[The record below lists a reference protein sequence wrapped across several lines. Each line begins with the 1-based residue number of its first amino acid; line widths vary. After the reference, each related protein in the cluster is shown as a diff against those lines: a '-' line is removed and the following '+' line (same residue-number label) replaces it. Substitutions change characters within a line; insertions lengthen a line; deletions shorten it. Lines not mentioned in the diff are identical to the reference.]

1 MTYFSGY
8 DRRGLIL
15 SSGQTEVFQRQDTA
29 HTSSHSRRTSA
40 PRWRHAPGNIRHRIE
55 MSSARRSSCWPHRDS
70 ATISSLP
77 ASIRR
82 AKSSA
87 SGVTASLKSDYP
99 ALRKSLE
106 AGEQPAFPPSVVVD
120 VKRLACELPSRLAVP
135 LACFTIPELRREV
148 LARGIVAQISGVTLW
163 RWLSADALQPWRHR
177 SWIFPRDPQ
186 FSEKAGRILD
196 LYGKHWKGRALRSDE
211 FVISADEKPSL
222 QARRRKHPTLAP
234 GPSRPMRVEHEY
246 FRTGALTY
254 LAAWDVHRAKLF
266 GRCEP
271 KTTIGAVDR
280 LVEQVMAV
288 EPYRSARRVFW
299 ITDNCSSHRGE
310 KAAARLRARWPAVTL
325 VHTPNHAS
333 WLNQVEI
340 YFSVVQRKVVTP
352 NDFPSLRELEDRL
365 LAFQGRYEQT
375 AQPFQW
381 TFTRADLA
389 ALLAKLKAKDLGRV
403 A

>member
-1 MTYFSGY
+1 
-8 DRRGLIL
+8 
-15 SSGQTEVFQRQDTA
+15 
-29 HTSSHSRRTSA
+29 
-40 PRWRHAPGNIRHRIE
+40 
-55 MSSARRSSCWPHRDS
+55 MSSPPVSICRAR
-70 ATISSLP
+70 
-77 ASIRR
+77 
-82 AKSSA
+82 SSA
-87 SGVTASLKSDYP
+87 SGATASSKNESP
-99 ALRKSLE
+99 ALRKSFE

-120 VKRLACELPSRLAVP
+120 VKRLACELPRRLDVP
-135 LACFTIPELRREV
+135 LARFTIPELRREV
-148 LARGIVAQISGVTLW
+148 LARGIVAEISGVTLW

-186 FSEKAGRILD
+186 FSDKAGRILD
-196 LYGKHWKGRALRSDE
+196 LYGNTWDGLPLGSNE
-211 FVISADEKPSL
+211 FVISADESL
-222 QARRRKHPTLAP
+222 QARRRKHPTLSP
-234 GPSRPMRVEHEY
+234 GPARPMRVEHEY

-288 EPYRSARRVFW
+288 EPYPSARRVFW

-310 KAAARLRARWPAVTL
+310 KAAARLRARWPTVTL

-340 YFSVVQRKVVTP
+340 YFSVVQRKVITP
-352 NDFPSLRELEDRL
+352 NDFPSLSELADRL
-365 LAFQGRYEQT
+365 LAFQARYEQT
-375 AQPFQW
+375 AEPFQW

-389 ALLAKLKAKDLGRV
+389 VLLAKLKASCTSGYRASRFCAARSASSKRPASIRSITTLDASSRPSSSETISKGGNAGGAWGVGAAARSAAAAASSRGRQQRLYF
-403 A
+403 

>member
-1 MTYFSGY
+1 
-8 DRRGLIL
+8 
-15 SSGQTEVFQRQDTA
+15 
-29 HTSSHSRRTSA
+29 
-40 PRWRHAPGNIRHRIE
+40 
-55 MSSARRSSCWPHRDS
+55 MSSP
-70 ATISSLP
+70 P
-77 ASIRR
+77 VSIRR
-82 AKSSA
+82 ARSSA
-87 SGVTASLKSDYP
+87 NGATGSLKTDCP

-106 AGEQPAFPPSVVVD
+106 AGGQPAFPPSVVVD
-120 VKRLACELPSRLAVP
+120 VKRIACELPSRLDVP
-135 LACFTIPELRREV
+135 LARFTIPELRREV

-196 LYGKHWKGRALRSDE
+196 LYRKSWKGRPLRSGD

-222 QARRRKHPTLAP
+222 QARRRKHPTLSP
-234 GPSRPMRVEHEY
+234 GPARPMRVEHEY

-266 GRCEP
+266 GRCEA

-310 KAAARLRARWPAVTL
+310 KAAARLRARWPAVSL

-340 YFSVVQRKVVTP
+340 YFSIVQRKVVTP
-352 NDFPSLRELEDRL
+352 NDFPSLRDLEDRL
-365 LAFQGRYEQT
+365 LAFQARYEQT
-375 AQPFQW
+375 AEPFQW

-389 ALLAKLKAKDLGRV
+389 ALLVKLKAKELGHV

>member
-1 MTYFSGY
+1 M
-8 DRRGLIL
+8 D
-15 SSGQTEVFQRQDTA
+15 
-29 HTSSHSRRTSA
+29 
-40 PRWRHAPGNIRHRIE
+40 
-55 MSSARRSSCWPHRDS
+55 
-70 ATISSLP
+70 
-77 ASIRR
+77 
-82 AKSSA
+82 
-87 SGVTASLKSDYP
+87 
-99 ALRKSLE
+99 
-106 AGEQPAFPPSVVVD
+106 
-120 VKRLACELPSRLAVP
+120 VP
-135 LACFTIPELRREV
+135 LARFTIPELRREV

-186 FSEKAGRILD
+186 FSDKASRILD
-196 LYGKHWKGRALRSDE
+196 LYGKTWEGTPLRADE

-222 QARRRKHPTLAP
+222 QARRRKHPTLAS
-234 GPSRPMRVEHEY
+234 GPARPMRVEHEY
-246 FRTGALTY
+246 FRMGALPY

-299 ITDNCSSHRGE
+299 IADNCSSHRGE
-310 KAAARLRARWPAVTL
+310 KAAARLRNRWPAVTL

-352 NDFPSLRELEDRL
+352 NVFPSLRELEDRL
-365 LAFQGRYEQT
+365 LAFQARYEDT
-375 AQPFQW
+375 AEPFEW
-381 TFTRADLA
+381 TFTRTDLA
-389 ALLAKLKAKDLGRV
+389 ALLAKLKAKELGRV

>member
-1 MTYFSGY
+1 L
-8 DRRGLIL
+8 D
-15 SSGQTEVFQRQDTA
+15 
-29 HTSSHSRRTSA
+29 
-40 PRWRHAPGNIRHRIE
+40 
-55 MSSARRSSCWPHRDS
+55 
-70 ATISSLP
+70 
-77 ASIRR
+77 
-82 AKSSA
+82 
-87 SGVTASLKSDYP
+87 
-99 ALRKSLE
+99 
-106 AGEQPAFPPSVVVD
+106 
-120 VKRLACELPSRLAVP
+120 VP
-135 LACFTIPELRREV
+135 LARFTIPELRREV

-186 FSEKAGRILD
+186 FSDKAGRILD
-196 LYGKHWKGRALRSDE
+196 LYGNRWNNRRLRSDE

-234 GPSRPMRVEHEY
+234 GSARPMRVEDEY

-310 KAAARLRARWPAVTL
+310 KAAARLRTRWPAVTL

-352 NDFPSLRELEDRL
+352 NDFASLRELEDRL

-375 AQPFQW
+375 AAPFQW
-381 TFTRADLA
+381 TFNRADLA
-389 ALLAKLKAKDLGRV
+389 ALLAKLKAKELDRV